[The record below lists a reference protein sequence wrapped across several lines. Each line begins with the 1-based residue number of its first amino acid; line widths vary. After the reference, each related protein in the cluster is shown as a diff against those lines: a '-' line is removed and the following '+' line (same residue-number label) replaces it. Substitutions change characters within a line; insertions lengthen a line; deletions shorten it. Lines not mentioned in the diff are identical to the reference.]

1 MRISFKNFWGETFM
15 LFPNIN
21 FWSDDDPEY
30 APHKYMIFFGW
41 LFWGVRIYF
50 GTCTQSDQES
60 EPLISNRLYR
70 VTTVYNK
77 LLNEK
82 RFALVRG
89 YGFFEH
95 FLNKDDMLFLDREG
109 HLRLVDLPVY
119 FVNQEIK
126 LNKQFNVLT
135 WNDMTDAFKMKAIVN
150 QAISD
155 GDEDVWKALNLPE
168 PTQVVERTE

>member
-50 GTCTQSDQES
+50 GHCNQSEQES
-60 EPLISNRLYR
+60 QNSHNMYR
-70 VTTVYNK
+70 VTVIYNK
-77 LLNEK
+77 FLDEK

-89 YGFFEH
+89 YGFFEN
-95 FLNKDDMLFLDREG
+95 FLNKDDMLRLDREG

-119 FVNQEIK
+119 FVNQEIE
-126 LNKQFNVLT
+126 LDSSFNILT
-135 WNDMTDAFKMKAIVN
+135 WGDQSDAFKMKAIVN
-150 QAISD
+150 QAITD
-155 GDEDVWKALNLPE
+155 RKEDVWKALNHPE
-168 PTQVVERTE
+168 PTQVLERTE